1 MPLLNDILHVYPSQP
16 NAILFHL
23 QSDNH
28 LDVLSRGVYQFIVGA
43 LYTFKRWLSFKIPEM
58 DFISIYFIQ
67 SIAGFEGE
75 SRLTFNLSFV
85 SPTVPTDG
93 R

>member
-23 QSDNH
+23 KSDNH

-58 DFISIYFIQ
+58 DIISIYFIQ
-67 SIAGFEGE
+67 SIAGFEG
-75 SRLTFNLSFV
+75 
-85 SPTVPTDG
+85 
-93 R
+93 